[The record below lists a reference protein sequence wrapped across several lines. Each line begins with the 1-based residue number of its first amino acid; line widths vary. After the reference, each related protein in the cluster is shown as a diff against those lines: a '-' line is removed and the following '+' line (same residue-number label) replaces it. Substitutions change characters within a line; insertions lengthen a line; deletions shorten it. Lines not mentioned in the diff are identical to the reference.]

1 MTTDKLQNLDTEYDQ
16 VFFIDCLPEDEY
28 NNWKISQ
35 DLMKYLADNGVVQT
49 SSICR
54 TKKLV
59 IATLHHLHKIANG
72 GTKFCL
78 HIVSHGDKTGLW
90 VKSTEEDIYWED
102 FTKLLERINQ
112 AMGGTLMVNMTSC
125 LGLHGIKMVD
135 ESSEHYPFFG
145 LVGYSDDLEVDK
157 GKEINKQFY
166 KKIMEGKE
174 VQEAVTELR
183 NELNDDKLYCMSSQG
198 FKIIK
203 NKLSRHD

>member
-1 MTTDKLQNLDTEYDQ
+1 MTSGKLQNLDAEYDQ
-16 VFFIDCLPEDEY
+16 VFFIDCLPENEY
-28 NNWKISQ
+28 NEWKISQ

-59 IATLHHLHKIANG
+59 IATLHHLLRIAKS

-90 VKSTEEDIYWED
+90 VKSTKEDVFWAD
-102 FTKLLERINQ
+102 FTKLLEQINN

-135 ESSEHYPFFG
+135 ENSENYPFFG

-157 GKEINKQFY
+157 GKEINKLFY
-166 KKIMEGKE
+166 KKIMDGKE
-174 VQEAVTELR
+174 VQEAVKELR
-183 NELNDDKLYCMSSQG
+183 DELKDDKLYCMSAQG

-203 NKLSRHD
+203 NKLSRHE